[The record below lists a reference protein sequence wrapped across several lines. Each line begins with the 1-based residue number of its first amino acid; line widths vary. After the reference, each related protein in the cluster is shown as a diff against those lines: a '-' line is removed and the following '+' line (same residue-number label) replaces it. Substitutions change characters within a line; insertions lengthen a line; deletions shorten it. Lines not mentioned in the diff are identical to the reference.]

1 MDMEKYVNDIYEL
14 LYRPVVTPYN
24 LLENAKLPNYKYV
37 SYYKDESGLVAEMQC
52 LTEEGNEAIFYY
64 HFDNNDNLKIVY
76 MTVGGQRELVFDR
89 HTELQRLTS
98 EYVKKTKDK
107 EIAI

>member
-1 MDMEKYVNDIYEL
+1 MEIEKYITNIYEL

-37 SYYKDESGLVAEMQC
+37 SYYKEESGLVAEMQC
-52 LTEEGNEAIFYY
+52 LTEDGNEAIFHY
-64 HFDNNDNLKIVY
+64 HFDNNDHLKTVY
-76 MTVGGQRELVFDR
+76 MTVGGQREIVFDR
-89 HTELQRLTS
+89 QTELQKLTS
-98 EYVKKTKDK
+98 EYANKTKVN